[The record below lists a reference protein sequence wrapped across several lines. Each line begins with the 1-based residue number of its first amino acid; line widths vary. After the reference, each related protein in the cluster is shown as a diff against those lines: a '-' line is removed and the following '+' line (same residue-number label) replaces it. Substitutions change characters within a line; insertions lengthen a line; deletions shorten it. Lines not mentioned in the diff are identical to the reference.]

1 MGIRRENG
9 YSAAVASYLTV
20 GGRRVDI
27 AKMNRD
33 YLTLAEACA
42 LAPETEA
49 QLNIII
55 DEKKS
60 TQMILLN
67 DGVTAGQR
75 EVRYSVLAPF

>member
-9 YSAAVASYLTV
+9 YSASVAAYLTV
-20 GGRRVDI
+20 GGQRVHV
-27 AKMNRD
+27 AKINRD
-33 YLTLAEACA
+33 YLTLADACE

-49 QLNIII
+49 QLTIVI

-60 TQMILLN
+60 TQMVLLN
-67 DGVTAGQR
+67 YGAAAGQR